1 MPLLFTDIN
10 KKGKE
15 GMSLY
20 KVIFEKN
27 PQPCILFR
35 ARLNTES
42 RPLVFE
48 CEECNAAYR
57 KMFGKPPHVVK
68 EEDEVPFNWF
78 SFLSG
83 LWHSETEVKEEYYF
97 NEIGTKMLITARRVE
112 NDFVVCWF
120 TEAASSAFNQPFVG
134 VNENV
139 LSYSKTEENIR
150 KLLRAVEQSPVS
162 IVITDTRGTV
172 EYVNPAFSELTGF
185 SRDEIIGK
193 NPSILKSGL
202 VPEGDYE
209 ELWSTIESGNIW
221 RGEFINKRKDGEFYF
236 EWAIIAPIVNPRG
249 EITHYVGI
257 KQDITEKKKFEQE
270 IIDAREKARES
281 EILKAAF
288 LQNMSHEI
296 RTPMNAILGFSEL
309 AKMPGTSDEKKEYYL
324 SIVIESTHRLLGVV
338 DDIVDISKLEAGNL
352 TLRSSPV
359 RLKGFLLGLHE
370 TFKNQTVPPVK
381 LELPV
386 VDESLQQATISVD
399 SSRLR
404 QVLEKLLSNAVKFTK
419 EGHVKFGCHQIGGAV
434 RFFVEDTGI
443 GIQPDMYN
451 LIFQPFYQ
459 LDMGATR
466 SFGGN
471 GLGLT
476 IASRIIEKMGSRIHV
491 DSEPGKGS
499 VFYFDLWPDS
509 SDIDSLVT
517 RENTALVGEKFRNK
531 FCVLIAES
539 DEVNFMLLREILIKG
554 FGEEMINVLRASTGN
569 QAIETCRNKSKID
582 LVLMNLKMPDMDGFT
597 TAKQIK
603 SIYPDIPIL
612 AQVASDIN
620 FDRTKLS
627 ETNCD
632 DFVPKPVDR
641 RVLVDKISRYIGVKQ
656 ADR

>member
-1 MPLLFTDIN
+1 MP
-10 KKGKE
+10 
-15 GMSLY
+15 LY
-20 KVIFEKN
+20 KVIFENN
-27 PQPCILFR
+27 PQPCMLFR

-68 EEDEVPFNWF
+68 EEDEVRFNWH

-83 LWHSETEVKEEYYF
+83 LWHSETEVMEEYYF
-97 NEIGTKMLITARRVE
+97 AEVGRQMLITARRVE

-120 TEAASSAFNQPFVG
+120 SESGSSAFNQPFVG

-139 LSYSKTEENIR
+139 LSYSKAKEDIR

-162 IVITDTRGTV
+162 IVITDTKGTV
-172 EYVNPAFSELTGF
+172 EYINPAFSELTGY
-185 SRDEIIGK
+185 SRKEIDGK
-193 NPSILKSGL
+193 NPNILKSGL

-209 ELWSTIESGNIW
+209 ELWNTIKSGNIW
-221 RGEFINKRKDGEFYF
+221 RGEFINKKKDGELYF
-236 EWAIIAPIVNPRG
+236 EWATIAPIVNPRG
-249 EITHYVGI
+249 EITHFVGI

-270 IIDAREKARES
+270 IIEAREKARES
-281 EILKAAF
+281 EILKSAF

-309 AKMPGTSDEKKEYYL
+309 AKMPETSDEKKEYYL
-324 SIVIESTHRLLGVV
+324 SIVIESTHRLLSVV
-338 DDIVDISKLEAGNL
+338 DDIVDISKLETGNL
-352 TLRSSPV
+352 TLKSSPI

-370 TFKNQTVPPVK
+370 TFKKQTVPSVK
-381 LELPV
+381 LELPF

-399 SSRLR
+399 SLHLR

-419 EGHVKFGCHQIGGAV
+419 EGHIKFGCHQIGGAV

-466 SFGGN
+466 AFGGN

-476 IASRIIEKMGSRIHV
+476 IASRIIEKMGSQIHV

-499 VFYFDLWPDS
+499 VFYFDLWPDH

-517 RENTALVGEKFRNK
+517 NESTAVVGEKFRNK
-531 FCVLIAES
+531 FCILIVES
-539 DEVNFMLLREILIKG
+539 DEVNFMLLREILIRE
-554 FGEEMINVLRASTGN
+554 FGEEIISILKASTGN
-569 QAIETCRNKSKID
+569 QAIEICRNKSKID
-582 LVLMNLKMPDMDGFT
+582 LVLMNLKMPDVDGIT
-597 TAKQIK
+597 AAKQIK

-612 AQVASDIN
+612 AQVASDIT
-620 FDRTKLS
+620 FDRNKLL
-627 ETNCD
+627 EANCD
-632 DFVPKPVDR
+632 DFLSRPFDR

-656 ADR
+656 AGR